1 MLISLVPVITLES
14 SWYKRLGPR
23 GLVKQARSVDCEW
36 LQMGNLGQ
44 IPSISWIEV
53 SHKWFVNASVLWG
66 CLFCLELW
74 FGDIHGRAYL
84 NEEENNHCWELVCNW
99 ANLFRVKHRAS
110 ERYIYIIKSSL
121 VLRAHNFDMTNCE
134 WLSITDRWVYQFLS
148 TNHVLLHNSCSKK
161 NCEGEALSEWTL

>member
-1 MLISLVPVITLES
+1 MAVITLER

-23 GLVKQARSVDCEW
+23 GLVKQALSVDCEW

-74 FGDIHGRAYL
+74 FGDIHGGAYL
-84 NEEENNHCWELVCNW
+84 NEEEKNHCWELGIGLLAIELTFLGW
-99 ANLFRVKHRAS
+99 SIRVS
-110 ERYIYIIKSSL
+110 ERYIYIIKSS
-121 VLRAHNFDMTNCE
+121 VDLRAHNFDMTDYE
-134 WLSITDRWVYQFLS
+134 WLSITYRWVYYFS
-148 TNHVLLHNSCSKK
+148 SITHALLYNSCSKK
-161 NCEGEALSEWTL
+161 NCEGEALE